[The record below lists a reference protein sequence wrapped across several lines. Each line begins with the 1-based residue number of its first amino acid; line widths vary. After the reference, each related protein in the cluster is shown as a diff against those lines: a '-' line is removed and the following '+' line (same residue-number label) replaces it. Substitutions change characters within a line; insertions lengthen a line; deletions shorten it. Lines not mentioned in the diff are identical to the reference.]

1 MRLGATA
8 CRDRCTA
15 HALHSRSVSLSLTH
29 GVRVLLFLALPL
41 FHCLLVQWR
50 GWISR
55 RSSRG
60 DAKSESND
68 KIVGRK
74 GSQGREEKRVERLE
88 GAEGTRVRRSSV
100 ADGGGAP
107 LVGRCHSTESP
118 LCPRGSLT
126 PVAQSAWLDFLAVFR
141 RFYRARDEYGS
152 ILFPCRQCM
161 LSECRRQSRSRPFA
175 IECRRRVLWQAENE
189 RDAR

>member
-1 MRLGATA
+1 MAFETIRLEMLVYLVADSGFLTSCFVHLSRMNRSVLLRGLQSVRRECKRVVHQYEDREKIRLGATA

-15 HALHSRSVSLSLTH
+15 HALHSRSVSPSLTR
-29 GVRVLLFLALPL
+29 GIRVLLFLALPL

-74 GSQGREEKRVERLE
+74 GS
-88 GAEGTRVRRSSV
+88 
-100 ADGGGAP
+100 
-107 LVGRCHSTESP
+107 
-118 LCPRGSLT
+118 
-126 PVAQSAWLDFLAVFR
+126 
-141 RFYRARDEYGS
+141 
-152 ILFPCRQCM
+152 
-161 LSECRRQSRSRPFA
+161 
-175 IECRRRVLWQAENE
+175 
-189 RDAR
+189 